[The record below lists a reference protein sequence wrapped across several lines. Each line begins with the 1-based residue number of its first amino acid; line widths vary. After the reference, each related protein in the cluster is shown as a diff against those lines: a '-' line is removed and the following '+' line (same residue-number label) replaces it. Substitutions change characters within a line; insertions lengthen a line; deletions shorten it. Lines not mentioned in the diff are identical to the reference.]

1 VAEDTQ
7 MQSVSVMTLL
17 VWLVNVEQNVIRMQ
31 IAMMG
36 TLPLVILV
44 KLVLVFTVML
54 EPTKL
59 LTKVNQF
66 N

>member
-1 VAEDTQ
+1 
-7 MQSVSVMTLL
+7 VSVMTLL

>member
-1 VAEDTQ
+1 